1 MSKIPIYDPP
11 RGEACP
17 HGEDCAL
24 IYKLHRFLNKGE
36 EMERLDRVETF
47 LWIFVGGFAAGLV
60 SALAM
65 LT

>member
-1 MSKIPIYDPP
+1 M
-11 RGEACP
+11 
-17 HGEDCAL
+17 